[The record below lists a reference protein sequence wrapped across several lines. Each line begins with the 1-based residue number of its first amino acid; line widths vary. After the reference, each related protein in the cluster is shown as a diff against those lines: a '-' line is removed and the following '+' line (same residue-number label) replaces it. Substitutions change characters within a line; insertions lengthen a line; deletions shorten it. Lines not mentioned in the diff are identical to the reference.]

1 MSGKVCVFGSFN
13 FDMVARVDR
22 FPVPGESLVACGS
35 MTSAGGKGANQA
47 TAALKAGANVHY
59 IGKIGN
65 DTFGHFA
72 RRHLKGV
79 GFNAVTL
86 LVAEEIPTGNAL
98 IYVAGNDAENMIA
111 VDPGANMTV
120 TDDEIAGCIPAI
132 GCADVVLVQL
142 ENNLSAIEQVIDAGK
157 QAGALVILNP
167 APWQP
172 VEHALLRKV
181 DLLTPNATEAGL
193 MTGRRVD
200 SLTAAAEAADV
211 LHAQGARNVIITLGA
226 SGALLSEH
234 GGEIPYSLLSFSP
247 PRHYRCGRC
256 LQRRAGGAAGLR
268 GNRYRPQ
275 PDPRRPMPPSVSKSK
290 APHLYLSTWRHRNGF
305 SVPPLIMK
313 WHKPYCIKKH

>member
-13 FDMVARVDR
+13 FDMVARVER

-86 LVAEEIPTGNAL
+86 LVAEDVPTGNAL

-142 ENNLSAIEQVIDAGK
+142 ENNLSAIEQVVDAGK
-157 QAGALVILNP
+157 EAGAFVVLNP

-172 VEHALLRKV
+172 VEHAFLSKV

-200 SLTAAAEAADV
+200 SLAAAAEAADA

-226 SGALLSEH
+226 KGALLSEQGVKSPIPCFPSH
-234 GGEIPYSLLSFSP
+234 PRDTTGAGDAFNGALAARLACGEPLHAAARFAAAYAAVSVEKQGASSLPDYQEARERL
-247 PRHYRCGRC
+247 
-256 LQRRAGGAAGLR
+256 LRAASDYQMA
-268 GNRYRPQ
+268 
-275 PDPRRPMPPSVSKSK
+275 
-290 APHLYLSTWRHRNGF
+290 
-305 SVPPLIMK
+305 
-313 WHKPYCIKKH
+313 

>member
-98 IYVAGNDAENMIA
+98 IYVAGNDAENMFA

-142 ENNLSAIEQVIDAGK
+142 ENNLSAIEQVVDAGK
-157 QAGALVILNP
+157 QAGALVMLNP

-172 VEHALLRKV
+172 VERALLSKV

-200 SLTAAAEAADV
+200 SLAAAAEAALPV
-211 LHAQGARNVIITLGA
+211 RAMPSTARW
-226 SGALLSEH
+226 
-234 GGEIPYSLLSFSP
+234 
-247 PRHYRCGRC
+247 
-256 LQRRAGGAAGLR
+256 RRGWPA

-275 PDPRRPMPPSVSKSK
+275 PDSRRPMPPSVSKSK

-313 WHKPYCIKKH
+313 WHKPYCIKNIKRIAQ

>member
-13 FDMVARVDR
+13 FDMVARVER

-86 LVAEEIPTGNAL
+86 LVAEEVPTGNAL

-142 ENNLSAIEQVIDAGK
+142 ENNLSAIEQVVDAAK
-157 QAGALVILNP
+157 AAGAFVVLNP

-172 VEHALLRKV
+172 VEHAFLSKV

-200 SLTAAAEAADV
+200 SLAAAAEAADA

-226 SGALLSEH
+226 KGALLSEQ
-234 GGEIPYSLLSFSP
+234 GVKSQI
-247 PRHYRCGRC
+247 GR
-256 LQRRAGGAAGLR
+256 AH
-268 GNRYRPQ
+268 
-275 PDPRRPMPPSVSKSK
+275 V
-290 APHLYLSTWRHRNGF
+290 
-305 SVPPLIMK
+305 
-313 WHKPYCIKKH
+313 

>member
-1 MSGKVCVFGSFN
+1 
-13 FDMVARVDR
+13 MVARVDR

-72 RRHLKGV
+72 RCHLKGV

-211 LHAQGARNVIITLGA
+211 LHAQGARNVIITRRQRRPA
-226 SGALLSEH
+226 ERAW
-234 GGEIPYSLLSFSP
+234 GEISCSLLSFSP
-247 PRHYRCGRC
+247 RDTTGAGDAFNGALAARLACGEP
-256 LQRRAGGAAGLR
+256 LQAAARFAAAYAAVSVEKQGASSLPEYLEAQERLLRAAAD
-268 GNRYRPQ
+268 YE
-275 PDPRRPMPPSVSKSK
+275 M
-290 APHLYLSTWRHRNGF
+290 A
-305 SVPPLIMK
+305 
-313 WHKPYCIKKH
+313 

>member
-1 MSGKVCVFGSFN
+1 MFWFIQFRHGRQGGSLS
-13 FDMVARVDR
+13 
-22 FPVPGESLVACGS
+22 VPGESLVACGS

-172 VEHALLRKV
+172 VEHAVLSKV

-211 LHAQGARNVIITLGA
+211 LHAQGAQRHYHSRRQRRPAERAG
-226 SGALLSEH
+226 SE
-234 GGEIPYSLLSFSP
+234 ISCSLLSFSP
-247 PRHYRCGRC
+247 PRHHRCGRC

-268 GNRYRPQ
+268 GTATGRSPIRGGLC
-275 PDPRRPMPPSVSKSK
+275 RRQCRKQGASSLPE
-290 APHLYLSTWRHRNGF
+290 YLEAQERLLRAAADYE
-305 SVPPLIMK
+305 MA
-313 WHKPYCIKKH
+313 

>member
-1 MSGKVCVFGSFN
+1 
-13 FDMVARVDR
+13 MVARVDR

-211 LHAQGARNVIITLGA
+211 LHAQGARNVIITRRQRRPA
-226 SGALLSEH
+226 ERAW
-234 GGEIPYSLLSFSP
+234 GEIPYSLLSFSP
-247 PRHYRCGRC
+247 RDTTGAGDAFNGALAARLACGEP
-256 LQRRAGGAAGLR
+256 LQAAARFAAAYAAVSVEKQGASSLPEYLEAQERLLRAAAD
-268 GNRYRPQ
+268 YE
-275 PDPRRPMPPSVSKSK
+275 M
-290 APHLYLSTWRHRNGF
+290 A
-305 SVPPLIMK
+305 
-313 WHKPYCIKKH
+313 

>member
-142 ENNLSAIEQVIDAGK
+142 ENNLSAIEQVVDAGK

-172 VEHALLRKV
+172 VER
-181 DLLTPNATEAGL
+181 AG
-193 MTGRRVD
+193 
-200 SLTAAAEAADV
+200 
-211 LHAQGARNVIITLGA
+211 
-226 SGALLSEH
+226 SE
-234 GGEIPYSLLSFSP
+234 ISCSLLSFSP
-247 PRHYRCGRC
+247 PRHHRCGRC

-268 GNRYRPQ
+268 GTATGRSPIRGGLC
-275 PDPRRPMPPSVSKSK
+275 RRQCRK
-290 APHLYLSTWRHRNGF
+290 ARR
-305 SVPPLIMK
+305 LIFT
-313 WHKPYCIKKH
+313 

>member
-98 IYVAGNDAENMIA
+98 IYV
-111 VDPGANMTV
+111 
-120 TDDEIAGCIPAI
+120 
-132 GCADVVLVQL
+132 
-142 ENNLSAIEQVIDAGK
+142 S
-157 QAGALVILNP
+157 
-167 APWQP
+167 
-172 VEHALLRKV
+172 R
-181 DLLTPNATEAGL
+181 
-193 MTGRRVD
+193 
-200 SLTAAAEAADV
+200 
-211 LHAQGARNVIITLGA
+211 
-226 SGALLSEH
+226 
-234 GGEIPYSLLSFSP
+234 
-247 PRHYRCGRC
+247 
-256 LQRRAGGAAGLR
+256 
-268 GNRYRPQ
+268 
-275 PDPRRPMPPSVSKSK
+275 
-290 APHLYLSTWRHRNGF
+290 
-305 SVPPLIMK
+305 
-313 WHKPYCIKKH
+313 